1 MMQMLKAIY
10 KRYLPTIAG
19 GLIGMGL
26 VDLYKKVEFDLSV
39 WLLRLVVF
47 IVLTFITGAIEYK
60 QGKLK

>member
-1 MMQMLKAIY
+1 MMKMIKAIY
-10 KRYLPTIAG
+10 KRYLPTIVG

-26 VDLYKKVEFDLSV
+26 VDFYKKVEFDVSV